1 MLSLQRFTLSYAR
14 LGIQVE
20 SPSCLCSLSGVIQ
33 LWSRLLTATA
43 AILASWL
50 VCHAGSRSSRSLV
63 SVLARSVGNAFRNK
77 VRTAAVVAVLAVA
90 IGLALAMLVANQ
102 AVGAKVQELNASV
115 GTVLTVNP
123 AGGQGFEGGGEP
135 LTAEQASAA
144 AAVPNVSSVV
154 GTKAL
159 RLNNAAQAAAE
170 AASGTQSARGGGQG
184 GPGGQNTITLTTSLT
199 AAIDAGTL
207 GNRNQANGTNGSGA
221 TRTPRLLPITATGI
235 SAETDTTGQPL
246 NITEG
251 TGLGDYSAASTSA
264 LLGTTLAAKNN
275 LDVGSTFTINNQRF
289 AVAGLFDAG
298 TAFGNNAVYVT
309 LPTAQTLAGTSDELS
324 SMIVTV
330 NSLENVDSTKTAL
343 QSALGTDKAD
353 VTQSQSLQTAVSSLD
368 SVKNISF
375 IAFIAA
381 LGTAGLII
389 LLIMVMLVRERRR
402 EIGVLKAIGAPNRT
416 IGLQFVLE
424 ALVLAALGSAVGA
437 AIASFASGGIA
448 SALISSNTA
457 TSTPGGATRRAAGA
471 AARGGAG
478 GFPGGQ
484 GGSFGGGFGGGASQL
499 LNSVT
504 ASASPGVIAGG
515 IAAVFG
521 VAIIGALVPALLTAR
536 IRPIEV
542 LRGE

>member
-1 MLSLQRFTLSYAR
+1 M
-14 LGIQVE
+14 
-20 SPSCLCSLSGVIQ
+20 
-33 LWSRLLTATA
+33 
-43 AILASWL
+43 
-50 VCHAGSRSSRSLV
+50 

-135 LTAEQASAA
+135 LTADQAATAA
-144 AAVPNVSSVV
+144 GVPNVSAVV
-154 GTKAL
+154 GTSSL
-159 RLNNAAQAAAE
+159 RLRNADAAAAQAA
-170 AASGTQSARGGGQG
+170 SGGTGQAGPGGQTGQG
-184 GPGGQNTITLTTSLT
+184 GPGGQAAATLTTSLT
-199 AAIDAGTL
+199 AAVDAGTL
-207 GNRNQANGTNGSGA
+207 GNRNQQANGTTGSTG
-221 TRTPRLLPITATGI
+221 TTQQPVRSLPITATGI
-235 SAETDTTGQPL
+235 GAEVDTTGKAL
-246 NITEG
+246 NITQG
-251 TGLGDYSAASTSA
+251 TGLGDYSAASTGA
-264 LLGTTLAAKNN
+264 LLGTTLAEKNS
-275 LDVGSTFTINNQRF
+275 LSVGSSFTINDQ
-289 AVAGLFDAG
+289 AYTVTGLFDAG

-309 LPTAQTLAGTSDELS
+309 LPTAQTLAGTPGELS

-330 NSLENVDSTKTAL
+330 NSMDNVATAKAAL
-343 QSALGTDKAD
+343 QAALGTDKAD
-353 VTQSQSLQTAVSSLD
+353 VTQGQNLQTAVSSLD

-375 IAFIAA
+375 IAFVAA

-424 ALVLAALGSAVGA
+424 TLVLAALGSAVGA

-448 SALISSNTA
+448 SALISSNSTA
-457 TSTPGGATRRAAGA
+457 TAGRNFPAAAGGGSV
-471 AARGGAG
+471 RGT
-478 GFPGGQ
+478 Q
-484 GGSFGGGFGGGASQL
+484 GGPFGGASQL

-504 ASASPGVIAGG
+504 ASASPEVIAGG

-521 VAIIGALVPALLTAR
+521 VAIIGALIPALLTAR

>member
-1 MLSLQRFTLSYAR
+1 M
-14 LGIQVE
+14 
-20 SPSCLCSLSGVIQ
+20 
-33 LWSRLLTATA
+33 
-43 AILASWL
+43 
-50 VCHAGSRSSRSLV
+50 

-102 AVGAKVQELNASV
+102 AVGAKVQELNTSV

-135 LTAEQASAA
+135 LTGEQAATA

-154 GTKAL
+154 GTTSL
-159 RLNNAAQAAAE
+159 RLRNAAEAAAQAAAQ
-170 AASGTQSARGGGQG
+170 AAAGTASGTQTGPGAGPGGGQG
-184 GPGGQNTITLTTSLT
+184 GPGGASAATLTTSLT

-207 GNRNQANGTNGSGA
+207 GGRNQAANGTTTTQQARS
-221 TRTPRLLPITATGI
+221 LPITATG
-235 SAETDTTGQPL
+235 TGGEVDSTGKAL
-246 NITEG
+246 TITEG
-251 TGLGDYSAASTSA
+251 TGLGDYAAESASA
-264 LLGTTLAAKNN
+264 LVGTTLAEKNS
-275 LDVGSTFTINNQRF
+275 LTVGSTFTINDRTF
-289 AVAGLFDAG
+289 TVAGLFDAG
-298 TAFGNNAVYVT
+298 TTFGNNALYVT
-309 LPTAQTLAGTSDELS
+309 LPTAQTLAELPGELS

-330 NSLENVDSTKTAL
+330 NSLDNVESTKTAL
-343 QSALGTDKAD
+343 QSALGTETAD
-353 VTQSQSLQTAVSSLD
+353 VTQGQNLESAVSSLG

-375 IAFIAA
+375 IAFVAA

-402 EIGVLKAIGAPNRT
+402 EIGVLKAIGARNRT

-424 ALVLAALGSAVGA
+424 ALVLVALGSAVGA
-437 AIASFASGGIA
+437 AVASFASGGIA
-448 SALISSNTA
+448 SALISTNTGTTTAATA
-457 TSTPGGATRRAAGA
+457 TGRAAGMA
-471 AARGGAG
+471 GGAGMPAGGAGMPQGG
-478 GFPGGQ
+478 GFPGGNPL
-484 GGSFGGGFGGGASQL
+484 GGASQL
-499 LNSVT
+499 LTSVT
-504 ASASPGVIAGG
+504 ASASPGVIAAG

>member
-1 MLSLQRFTLSYAR
+1 MLA
-14 LGIQVE
+14 
-20 SPSCLCSLSGVIQ
+20 
-33 LWSRLLTATA
+33 
-43 AILASWL
+43 
-50 VCHAGSRSSRSLV
+50 
-63 SVLARSVGNAFRNK
+63 
-77 VRTAAVVAVLAVA
+77 
-90 IGLALAMLVANQ
+90 ANQ

-135 LTAEQASAA
+135 LTTGQEATAAGVAYVSA
-144 AAVPNVSSVV
+144 VV
-154 GTKAL
+154 GTSSL
-159 RLNNAAQAAAE
+159 RLRNAAE
-170 AASGTQSARGGGQG
+170 AAAQSAAGQTGAGSQGGQGGQG
-184 GPGGQNTITLTTSLT
+184 GPGGQSAATLTTNLT
-199 AAIDAGTL
+199 AAVDAGTL
-207 GNRNQANGTNGSGA
+207 GNRNQQANGTTGTSGS
-221 TRTPRLLPITATGI
+221 TQRTVRSLPITATGI
-235 SAETDTTGQPL
+235 GAQVDTTGKAL

-251 TGLGDYSAASTSA
+251 TGLGDYTAASTGA
-264 LLGTTLAAKNN
+264 LLGTTLAQKNN
-275 LDVGSTFTINNQRF
+275 LGVGSTFTINDQ
-289 AVAGLFDAG
+289 AYTVSGLFDAG
-298 TAFGNNAVYVT
+298 TEFGNNAVYLT
-309 LPTAQTLAGTSDELS
+309 LPTAQTLAGTPDELS

-330 NSLENVDSTKTAL
+330 NSMENVASAKTAL
-343 QSALGTDKAD
+343 QAALGSDKAD
-353 VTQSQSLQTAVSSLD
+353 VTQGQNLQTAVSSLD

-437 AIASFASGGIA
+437 VIASFASGSIA
-448 SALISSNTA
+448 SALVSSNTTTTA
-457 TSTPGGATRRAAGA
+457 PTGRGFQ
-471 AARGGAG
+471 GGAG

-484 GGSFGGGFGGGASQL
+484 GGPFGGASQL

>member
-1 MLSLQRFTLSYAR
+1 MPHKSGAEA
-14 LGIQVE
+14 G
-20 SPSCLCSLSGVIQ
+20 LSG
-33 LWSRLLTATA
+33 R
-43 AILASWL
+43 
-50 VCHAGSRSSRSLV
+50 HRNHRSNV

-102 AVGAKVQELNASV
+102 AVAAKVQELNASV

-135 LTAEQASAA
+135 LTAEQAATA
-144 AAVPNVSSVV
+144 AAVPNVSAVV
-154 GTKAL
+154 GTQSL
-159 RLNNAAQAAAE
+159 RLRNATEAAAQAA
-170 AASGTQSARGGGQG
+170 SGTGAGPGGGQG
-184 GPGGQNTITLTTSLT
+184 GPGGQAAATLTTSLT
-199 AAIDAGTL
+199 AAVDAGTL
-207 GNRNQANGTNGSGA
+207 GGRNQAANGTTGTTGTTTQPVRS
-221 TRTPRLLPITATGI
+221 LPITATGI
-235 SAETDTTGQPL
+235 GAEVDTTGKAL

-251 TGLGDYSAASTSA
+251 TGLGDYTAESASA
-264 LLGTTLAAKNN
+264 LLGTTLAGKNS
-275 LDVGSTFTINNQRF
+275 LTVGSTFTINDQTYT
-289 AVAGLFDAG
+289 VAGLFDAG
-298 TAFGNNAVYVT
+298 TTFGNNAVYVT
-309 LPTAQTLAGTSDELS
+309 LPTAQTLAGLPGELA

-330 NSLENVDSTKTAL
+330 DSLENVASAKTAL
-343 QSALGTDKAD
+343 EAALGTDKAD
-353 VTQSQSLQTAVSSLD
+353 VTQGQNLETALSSLG

-448 SALISSNTA
+448 SALISTNS
-457 TSTPGGATRRAAGA
+457 TSTAAAPTTGRGGAIAGA
-471 AARGGAG
+471 AGGA

-484 GGSFGGGFGGGASQL
+484 GGPFGGAAQL
-499 LNSVT
+499 VTSVT
-504 ASASPGVIAGG
+504 ASASPGVIAAG
-515 IAAVFG
+515 IGAVFG

>member
-1 MLSLQRFTLSYAR
+1 M
-14 LGIQVE
+14 
-20 SPSCLCSLSGVIQ
+20 
-33 LWSRLLTATA
+33 
-43 AILASWL
+43 
-50 VCHAGSRSSRSLV
+50 

-135 LTAEQASAA
+135 LTADQAATAA
-144 AAVPNVSSVV
+144 GVPNVSAVV
-154 GTKAL
+154 GTSSL
-159 RLNNAAQAAAE
+159 RLRNAAEQAAQAATGQAGQ
-170 AASGTQSARGGGQG
+170 AGQAGQG
-184 GPGGQNTITLTTSLT
+184 GPGGQSATTLTTSLT
-199 AAIDAGTL
+199 AAVEAGTL
-207 GNRNQANGTNGSGA
+207 GNRNQQANGTAGTSGSTG
-221 TRTPRLLPITATGI
+221 TTQRVRSLPITATGVG
-235 SAETDTTGQPL
+235 AEVDTTGKAL
-246 NITEG
+246 NITQG
-251 TGLGDYSAASTSA
+251 SGLGDYTAASTGA
-264 LLGTTLAAKNN
+264 LLGTTLAEKNN
-275 LDVGSTFTINNQRF
+275 LTIGSAFTINDQTYT
-289 AVAGLFDAG
+289 VSGLFDAG
-298 TAFGNNAVYVT
+298 TAFGNNALYVT
-309 LPTAQTLAGTSDELS
+309 LPTAQALAGTPGELS

-330 NSLENVDSTKTAL
+330 NSMDNVATTKTAL

-353 VTQSQSLQTAVSSLD
+353 VTQGQNLQTAVSSLD

-437 AIASFASGGIA
+437 AIASFASGSIA
-448 SALISSNTA
+448 SALISSNTTTA
-457 TSTPGGATRRAAGA
+457 PTAGRGVPGAG
-471 AARGGAG
+471 G

-484 GGSFGGGFGGGASQL
+484 GGPFGGASQL

>member
-1 MLSLQRFTLSYAR
+1 
-14 LGIQVE
+14 
-20 SPSCLCSLSGVIQ
+20 
-33 LWSRLLTATA
+33 
-43 AILASWL
+43 
-50 VCHAGSRSSRSLV
+50 V

-135 LTAEQASAA
+135 LTTAQATTAA
-144 AAVPNVSSVV
+144 GVPNVSAVV
-154 GTKAL
+154 GTSSL
-159 RLNNAAQAAAE
+159 RLRNAAAAAAQASSAA
-170 AASGTQSARGGGQG
+170 GQTGQARSGGQTG
-184 GPGGQNTITLTTSLT
+184 QAGPGGQAAATLTTSLT
-199 AAIDAGTL
+199 AAVDAGTL
-207 GNRNQANGTNGSGA
+207 GNRNQQANGTTGSTG
-221 TRTPRLLPITATGI
+221 TTQQPRSLPITATGI
-235 SAETDTTGQPL
+235 GAEVDATGKAL
-246 NITEG
+246 NITQG
-251 TGLGDYSAASTSA
+251 SGLGDYTAASTGA
-264 LLGTTLAAKNN
+264 LLGTTLAEKNN
-275 LDVGSTFTINNQRF
+275 LTIGSTFTINDQSYT
-289 AVAGLFDAG
+289 VSGLFDAG

-309 LPTAQTLAGTSDELS
+309 LPTAQTLAGTPGELS

-330 NSLENVDSTKTAL
+330 NSMDNVAATKTAL
-343 QSALGTDKAD
+343 QAALGTDKAD
-353 VTQSQSLQTAVSSLD
+353 VTQGQNLQTAVSSLD

-448 SALISSNTA
+448 SALISSNSTTA
-457 TSTPGGATRRAAGA
+457 SATAGRGFPGGAA
-471 AARGGAG
+471 GAG
-478 GFPGGQ
+478 GFRGGQ
-484 GGSFGGGFGGGASQL
+484 GGPFGGASQL

>member
-1 MLSLQRFTLSYAR
+1 M
-14 LGIQVE
+14 
-20 SPSCLCSLSGVIQ
+20 
-33 LWSRLLTATA
+33 
-43 AILASWL
+43 
-50 VCHAGSRSSRSLV
+50 

-102 AVGAKVQELNASV
+102 AVGAKVQELNTSV

-135 LTAEQASAA
+135 LTADQAATA

-154 GTKAL
+154 GTSSL
-159 RLNNAAQAAAE
+159 RLRNAAEVAAQTATGAQA
-170 AASGTQSARGGGQG
+170 GPGGGQG
-184 GPGGQNTITLTTSLT
+184 GPGGASATTLTTSLT

-207 GNRNQANGTNGSGA
+207 GNRNQAANGTTGA
-221 TRTPRLLPITATGI
+221 TGTTTQPVRSLPITATGI
-235 SAETDTTGQPL
+235 GAEVDTTGKAL
-246 NITEG
+246 VITEG
-251 TGLGDYSAASTSA
+251 TGLGDYTAESTSA
-264 LLGTTLAAKNN
+264 LLGTTLAEKNS
-275 LDVGSTFTINNQRF
+275 LTVGSTFTINDQTYT
-289 AVAGLFDAG
+289 VAGLFDAG
-298 TAFGNNAVYVT
+298 TTFGNNAVYVT
-309 LPTAQTLAGTSDELS
+309 LPSAQALAALPGELS

-330 NSLENVDSTKTAL
+330 DSLENVESAKTAL
-343 QSALGTDKAD
+343 QAALGSDKAD
-353 VTQSQSLQTAVSSLD
+353 VTQGQNLETAVSSLG

-375 IAFIAA
+375 IAFVAA

-424 ALVLAALGSAVGA
+424 ALVLVAMGSTVGA
-437 AIASFASGGIA
+437 AVASFASGGIA
-448 SALISSNTA
+448 SALISSNSTTTA
-457 TSTPGGATRRAAGA
+457 ASTAGRAAGGPGGAAFPA
-471 AARGGAG
+471 GGAG
-478 GFPGGQ
+478 FPNGAGLPSGGPL
-484 GGSFGGGFGGGASQL
+484 GGASQL
-499 LNSVT
+499 LTSVT
-504 ASASPGVIAGG
+504 ASASPGVIAAG

>member
-1 MLSLQRFTLSYAR
+1 M
-14 LGIQVE
+14 
-20 SPSCLCSLSGVIQ
+20 
-33 LWSRLLTATA
+33 
-43 AILASWL
+43 
-50 VCHAGSRSSRSLV
+50 

-102 AVGAKVQELNASV
+102 AVSAKVQELNASV

-135 LTAEQASAA
+135 LTTEQAATA

-154 GTKAL
+154 GTTSL
-159 RLNNAAQAAAE
+159 RLRNAAE
-170 AASGTQSARGGGQG
+170 AAAQTAVGAPAGPGGGQG
-184 GPGGQNTITLTTSLT
+184 GGPGGTSATTLTTSLT

-207 GNRNQANGTNGSGA
+207 GNRNQAANGTTGA
-221 TRTPRLLPITATGI
+221 TGTTTQPPRSLPITATGI
-235 SAETDTTGQPL
+235 GAEMDSTGKALTITDGS
-246 NITEG
+246 
-251 TGLGDYSAASTSA
+251 GLGDYTAESANA
-264 LLGTTLAAKNN
+264 LLGTTLAEKNG
-275 LDVGSTFTINNQRF
+275 LSVGSTFTINDQTYT
-289 AVAGLFDAG
+289 VAGLFDSG
-298 TAFGNNAVYVT
+298 TTFGNNALYLT
-309 LPTAQTLAGTSDELS
+309 LPTAQNLAELPDELS

-330 NSLENVDSTKTAL
+330 DSLENVQSTKAAL
-343 QSALGTDKAD
+343 ETALGTDKAD
-353 VTQSQSLQTAVSSLD
+353 VTQGQNLETAVSSLG
-368 SVKNISF
+368 SVRNISF
-375 IAFIAA
+375 IAFVAA

-424 ALVLAALGSAVGA
+424 ALVLVAMGSAVGA
-437 AIASFASGGIA
+437 VIASFASGGIA
-448 SALISSNTA
+448 SALISTNTTTTA
-457 TSTPGGATRRAAGA
+457 TPIGPGAGLPG
-471 AARGGAG
+471 GGAG
-478 GFPGGQ
+478 FPDGAGLPSGGP
-484 GGSFGGGFGGGASQL
+484 FGGASQL
-499 LNSVT
+499 LTSVT
-504 ASASPGVIAGG
+504 ASASPGVIAAG

>member
-1 MLSLQRFTLSYAR
+1 
-14 LGIQVE
+14 
-20 SPSCLCSLSGVIQ
+20 
-33 LWSRLLTATA
+33 
-43 AILASWL
+43 
-50 VCHAGSRSSRSLV
+50 V

-102 AVGAKVQELNASV
+102 AVTGKVAELNASV

-135 LTAEQASAA
+135 LTATQAATA
-144 AAVPNVSSVV
+144 AAVPNVTSVV

-159 RLNNAAQAAAE
+159 RLRNATEAAAQS
-170 AASGTQSARGGGQG
+170 ASGQA
-184 GPGGQNTITLTTSLT
+184 GPGGGAPGGQSATTVTTSLT

-207 GNRNQANGTNGSGA
+207 GNRNQAATGTTGTGTGTTQAAPSFS
-221 TRTPRLLPITATGI
+221 LPVTATGI
-235 SAETDTTGQPL
+235 GAEVDSTGKALVLTQ
-246 NITEG
+246 G
-251 TGLGDYSAASTSA
+251 TGLGDYTAESTGA
-264 LLGTTLAAKNN
+264 LLGTTLAEKNG
-275 LDVGSTFTINNQRF
+275 LKIGSTFTIGDKTFTVQ
-289 AVAGLFDAG
+289 GLFDAG
-298 TAFGNNAVYVT
+298 TAFGNNALYVT
-309 LPTAQTLAGTSDELS
+309 LPTAQTLAALPGELS
-324 SMIVTV
+324 TMIVTV
-330 NSLENVDSTKTAL
+330 NSMENVDAAKTAL
-343 QSALGTDKAD
+343 TTALGADKAD
-353 VTQSQSLQTAVSSLD
+353 VTQGQRNLQTAVSSLD

-375 IAFIAA
+375 VAFAAA
-381 LGTAGLII
+381 LATAGLII

-424 ALVLAALGSAVGA
+424 ALVLVALGSVVGA

-448 SALISSNTA
+448 SALISSSSA
-457 TSTPGGATRRAAGA
+457 TSTTGA
-471 AARGGAG
+471 AAGQRGG

-484 GGSFGGGFGGGASQL
+484 GGPFGGASQL
-499 LNSVT
+499 LTSVT
-504 ASASPGVIAGG
+504 ASASPEVIATG

>member
-1 MLSLQRFTLSYAR
+1 M
-14 LGIQVE
+14 
-20 SPSCLCSLSGVIQ
+20 
-33 LWSRLLTATA
+33 
-43 AILASWL
+43 
-50 VCHAGSRSSRSLV
+50 

-77 VRTAAVVAVLAVA
+77 VRTAAVVVVLAVA

-135 LTAEQASAA
+135 LTADQAATAA
-144 AAVPNVSSVV
+144 NVANVSSVV
-154 GTKAL
+154 GTSSL
-159 RLNNAAQAAAE
+159 RLRNATEAAAQAAAGQTGQ
-170 AASGTQSARGGGQG
+170 AGPGGQG
-184 GPGGQNTITLTTSLT
+184 GPGGQAAATLTTSLT
-199 AAIDAGTL
+199 AAVDAGTL
-207 GNRNQANGTNGSGA
+207 VNRNQQANGTGT
-221 TRTPRLLPITATGI
+221 TRTTQPARSLPITATGVG
-235 SAETDTTGQPL
+235 AEVDTTGKAL
-246 NITEG
+246 NITQG
-251 TGLGDYSAASTSA
+251 SGLGDYSAASTSA
-264 LLGTTLAAKNN
+264 LLGTTLAEKNN
-275 LDVGSTFTINNQRF
+275 LTVGSTFTINDQPYT
-289 AVAGLFDAG
+289 VSGLFDAG

-309 LPTAQTLAGTSDELS
+309 LPTAQALAGTPGEVS

-330 NSLENVDSTKTAL
+330 NSLENVAATKTAL
-343 QSALGTDKAD
+343 QAALGSDKAD
-353 VTQSQSLQTAVSSLD
+353 VTQGQNLQTALSSLN

-381 LGTAGLII
+381 LGTAGIII

-437 AIASFASGGIA
+437 AIASFASGSIA
-448 SALISSNTA
+448 TALISSNTTTTA
-457 TSTPGGATRRAAGA
+457 TGTGRGFPGGGAG
-471 AARGGAG
+471 G

-484 GGSFGGGFGGGASQL
+484 GGPFGGASQL

>member
-1 MLSLQRFTLSYAR
+1 M
-14 LGIQVE
+14 
-20 SPSCLCSLSGVIQ
+20 
-33 LWSRLLTATA
+33 
-43 AILASWL
+43 
-50 VCHAGSRSSRSLV
+50 

-135 LTAEQASAA
+135 LTGDQAATA
-144 AAVPNVSSVV
+144 AAVPNVSAVV
-154 GTKAL
+154 GTSAL
-159 RLNNAAQAAAE
+159 RLRNATEAAAQTAAGGQA
-170 AASGTQSARGGGQG
+170 GPGGQG
-184 GPGGQNTITLTTSLT
+184 GPGGQAAATLTTSLT
-199 AAIDAGTL
+199 AAVDAGTL
-207 GNRNQANGTNGSGA
+207 GNRNQATGTTQPVRS
-221 TRTPRLLPITATGI
+221 LPITATGVG
-235 SAETDTTGQPL
+235 AEVDTAGKAL

-251 TGLGDYSAASTSA
+251 TGLGDYSAESTSA
-264 LLGTTLAAKNN
+264 LLGTTLAEKNN
-275 LDVGSTFTINNQRF
+275 LTVGSTFTINDQTYT
-289 AVAGLFDAG
+289 VAGLFDAG
-298 TAFGNNAVYVT
+298 TTFGNNAAYLT
-309 LPTAQTLAGTSDELS
+309 LPTAQALAGVTGELS
-324 SMIVTV
+324 SMVVTV
-330 NSLENVDSTKTAL
+330 DSLENVDTAKTAL
-343 QSALGTDKAD
+343 QAALGTDAAD
-353 VTQSQSLQTAVSSLD
+353 VTQGQNLETAVSSLG

-424 ALVLAALGSAVGA
+424 ALVLAALGSAAGA
-437 AIASFASGGIA
+437 IIASFASGGIA
-448 SALISSNTA
+448 SALISTNT
-457 TSTPGGATRRAAGA
+457 TSTTAAAPTGRGAAMAGA
-471 AARGGAG
+471 AGGAG
-478 GFPGGQ
+478 MPGGGAGFPGGQ
-484 GGSFGGGFGGGASQL
+484 GGPFGGASQL
-499 LNSVT
+499 LTSVT

>member
-1 MLSLQRFTLSYAR
+1 M
-14 LGIQVE
+14 
-20 SPSCLCSLSGVIQ
+20 
-33 LWSRLLTATA
+33 
-43 AILASWL
+43 
-50 VCHAGSRSSRSLV
+50 

-102 AVGAKVQELNASV
+102 AVTGKVAELNASV

-135 LTAEQASAA
+135 LTSAQAATA

-159 RLNNAAQAAAE
+159 RLRNAADIAAE
-170 AASGTQSARGGGQG
+170 AASGRTGQG
-184 GPGGQNTITLTTSLT
+184 GPGGQSATSVTTSLT
-199 AAIDAGTL
+199 AAVDAGTL
-207 GNRNQANGTNGSGA
+207 GNRNQASTGASGSSTSGSAGGTAQAAPAFS
-221 TRTPRLLPITATGI
+221 LPITATGI
-235 SAETDTTGQPL
+235 GAEVDSTGKALQL
-246 NITEG
+246 TQG
-251 TGLGDYSAASTSA
+251 TGLGNYTAASTGA
-264 LLGTTLAAKNN
+264 LLGTTLATKNG
-275 LDVGSTFTINNQRF
+275 LSVGSTFTIGDQTFTVR
-289 AVAGLFDAG
+289 GLFDAG
-298 TAFGNNAVYVT
+298 TAFGNNALYVT
-309 LPTAQTLAGTSDELS
+309 LPTAQTLAALPDELS
-324 SMIVTV
+324 TMIVTV
-330 NSLENVDSTKTAL
+330 NSMENVDAAKTAL
-343 QSALGTDKAD
+343 QAALGSDKAD
-353 VTQSQSLQTAVSSLD
+353 VTQGQRNLETAVSSLD

-375 IAFIAA
+375 IAFVAA

-424 ALVLAALGSAVGA
+424 ALVLVAMGSVVGA
-437 AIASFASGGIA
+437 AVASLASGGIA
-448 SALISSNTA
+448 SALISSSSS
-457 TSTPGGATRRAAGA
+457 TSA
-471 AARGGAG
+471 AATGQRGGAG
-478 GFPGGQ
+478 GFPGGGFP
-484 GGSFGGGFGGGASQL
+484 GGAGGPLGGASQL
-499 LNSVT
+499 LTSVT
-504 ASASPGVIAGG
+504 ASASPGVIAAG

>member
-1 MLSLQRFTLSYAR
+1 M
-14 LGIQVE
+14 
-20 SPSCLCSLSGVIQ
+20 
-33 LWSRLLTATA
+33 
-43 AILASWL
+43 
-50 VCHAGSRSSRSLV
+50 

-102 AVGAKVQELNASV
+102 AVGAKVQELNVSV

-135 LTAEQASAA
+135 LTADQATTAAGVANVSAVVGTSTLRLRNAA
-144 AAVPNVSSVV
+144 AA
-154 GTKAL
+154 
-159 RLNNAAQAAAE
+159 AAQAAQA
-170 AASGTQSARGGGQG
+170 GQTGQTGPGGQAGQG
-184 GPGGQNTITLTTSLT
+184 GPGGQAGATLTTSLT
-199 AAIDAGTL
+199 AAVDAGTL
-207 GNRNQANGTNGSGA
+207 GNRNQQANGTAGSTG
-221 TRTPRLLPITATGI
+221 TTQQPVRSLPITATGI
-235 SAETDTTGQPL
+235 GAEVDTTGKAL
-246 NITEG
+246 NITQG
-251 TGLGDYSAASTSA
+251 TGLGDYTASSTGA
-264 LLGTTLAAKNN
+264 LLGTTLAEKNN
-275 LDVGSTFTINNQRF
+275 LSVGSTFTVNDQ
-289 AVAGLFDAG
+289 AYTVTGLFDAG
-298 TAFGNNAVYVT
+298 TAFGNNAVYLT
-309 LPTAQTLAGTSDELS
+309 LPTAQTLARTPGELS

-330 NSLENVDSTKTAL
+330 NSMDNVASAKTAL
-343 QSALGTDKAD
+343 QAALGTAKAD
-353 VTQSQSLQTAVSSLD
+353 VTQGQNLQTAVSSLD

-424 ALVLAALGSAVGA
+424 ALVLAALGSTVGA
-437 AIASFASGGIA
+437 AIASFASGGIG
-448 SALISSNTA
+448 SALISSTTTTTA
-457 TSTPGGATRRAAGA
+457 STGRGFP
-471 AARGGAG
+471 GGAG
-478 GFPGGQ
+478 GGGGFPGQ
-484 GGSFGGGFGGGASQL
+484 GGPFGGASQL
-499 LNSVT
+499 LSSVT

>member
-1 MLSLQRFTLSYAR
+1 M
-14 LGIQVE
+14 
-20 SPSCLCSLSGVIQ
+20 
-33 LWSRLLTATA
+33 
-43 AILASWL
+43 
-50 VCHAGSRSSRSLV
+50 

-135 LTAEQASAA
+135 LTTDQAATAA
-144 AAVPNVSSVV
+144 GVPNVSAVV
-154 GTKAL
+154 GTSTL
-159 RLNNAAQAAAE
+159 RLRNAAEE
-170 AASGTQSARGGGQG
+170 AAQSAAGQSGPGGQTGQGGQAGQG
-184 GPGGQNTITLTTSLT
+184 GPGGQSATTLTTSLT
-199 AAIDAGTL
+199 AAVEAGTL
-207 GNRNQANGTNGSGA
+207 GNRNQQANGGTGTSGSTG
-221 TRTPRLLPITATGI
+221 TTQRVRSLPITATGI
-235 SAETDTTGQPL
+235 GAEVDTTGKAL
-246 NITEG
+246 NITQG
-251 TGLGDYSAASTSA
+251 AGLGDYSAASPGA
-264 LLGTTLAAKNN
+264 LLGTTLAEKNN
-275 LDVGSTFTINNQRF
+275 LTVGSTFTINNQTYT
-289 AVAGLFDAG
+289 VSGLFDAG

-309 LPTAQTLAGTSDELS
+309 LPTAQALAGTPNELS

-330 NSLENVDSTKTAL
+330 NSMDNVAATKTAL

-353 VTQSQSLQTAVSSLD
+353 VTQGQNLQTAVSSLD

-437 AIASFASGGIA
+437 AIASFASGSIA
-448 SALISSNTA
+448 SALISSNTTTTA
-457 TSTPGGATRRAAGA
+457 NPAG
-471 AARGGAG
+471 RGIRGAG
-478 GFPGGQ
+478 GAFPGGQ
-484 GGSFGGGFGGGASQL
+484 GGPFGGASQL

>member
-1 MLSLQRFTLSYAR
+1 M
-14 LGIQVE
+14 
-20 SPSCLCSLSGVIQ
+20 
-33 LWSRLLTATA
+33 
-43 AILASWL
+43 
-50 VCHAGSRSSRSLV
+50 

-135 LTAEQASAA
+135 LTTEQAATAA
-144 AAVPNVSSVV
+144 VVPNVSSVV
-154 GTKAL
+154 GTSSL
-159 RLNNAAQAAAE
+159 RLRNAAE
-170 AASGTQSARGGGQG
+170 AAAQTATGAQAGPGGGQG
-184 GPGGQNTITLTTSLT
+184 GGPGGASATTLTTSLT

-207 GNRNQANGTNGSGA
+207 GNRNQAANGA
-221 TRTPRLLPITATGI
+221 TGATGTTSTQPARSLPITATGI
-235 SAETDTTGQPL
+235 GAEVDSTGKAL
-246 NITEG
+246 AITEG
-251 TGLGDYSAASTSA
+251 TGLGDYTAVSANA
-264 LLGTTLAAKNN
+264 LLGTTLAEKNG
-275 LDVGSTFTINNQRF
+275 LSVGSNFTINDQTYT
-289 AVAGLFDAG
+289 VAGLFDSG
-298 TAFGNNAVYVT
+298 TTFGNNALYLT
-309 LPTAQTLAGTSDELS
+309 LPTAQTLAELRGELS

-330 NSLENVDSTKTAL
+330 DSLENVESTKAAL
-343 QSALGTDKAD
+343 ETALGTDKAD
-353 VTQSQSLQTAVSSLD
+353 VTQGQNLETAVSSLS

-375 IAFIAA
+375 IAFVAA

-402 EIGVLKAIGAPNRT
+402 EIGVLKAIGAPSRT

-424 ALVLAALGSAVGA
+424 ALVLVAMGSAVGA

-448 SALISSNTA
+448 SALISSNTTTTTAAAA
-457 TSTPGGATRRAAGA
+457 TAAGREAAMAGA
-471 AARGGAG
+471 ASGAGMPGGGA
-478 GFPGGQ
+478 GFPGGAGLPS
-484 GGSFGGGFGGGASQL
+484 GGPLGGASQL
-499 LNSVT
+499 LTSVA
-504 ASASPGVIAGG
+504 ASASPGVIAAG

>member
-1 MLSLQRFTLSYAR
+1 
-14 LGIQVE
+14 
-20 SPSCLCSLSGVIQ
+20 
-33 LWSRLLTATA
+33 
-43 AILASWL
+43 
-50 VCHAGSRSSRSLV
+50 V

-102 AVGAKVQELNASV
+102 AVTGKVAELNASV

-135 LTAEQASAA
+135 LTSAQAATA

-159 RLNNAAQAAAE
+159 RLRNAADMAAE
-170 AASGTQSARGGGQG
+170 AASGRTGQG
-184 GPGGQNTITLTTSLT
+184 GPGGQSATSVTTSLT
-199 AAIDAGTL
+199 AAVDAGTL
-207 GNRNQANGTNGSGA
+207 GNRNQASTGASGSSTSGTTGSTA
-221 TRTPRLLPITATGI
+221 QAAPAFSLPITATGI
-235 SAETDTTGQPL
+235 GAEMDSTGKALQL
-246 NITEG
+246 TQG
-251 TGLGDYSAASTSA
+251 TGLGNYTAASTGA
-264 LLGTTLAAKNN
+264 LLGTTLATKNG
-275 LDVGSTFTINNQRF
+275 LSVGSTFTIGDKTFTVQ
-289 AVAGLFDAG
+289 GLFDAG
-298 TAFGNNAVYVT
+298 TAFGNNALYVT
-309 LPTAQTLAGTSDELS
+309 LPTAQTLAALPDELS
-324 SMIVTV
+324 TMIVTV
-330 NSLENVDSTKTAL
+330 NSMENVDAAKTAL
-343 QSALGTDKAD
+343 QTALGSDKAD
-353 VTQSQSLQTAVSSLD
+353 VTQGQRNLETAVSSLD

-375 IAFIAA
+375 IAFVAA

-424 ALVLAALGSAVGA
+424 ALVLVAMGSVVGA
-437 AIASFASGGIA
+437 AVASLASGGIA
-448 SALISSNTA
+448 SALISSSSS
-457 TSTPGGATRRAAGA
+457 TSA
-471 AARGGAG
+471 AATGQRGGAG
-478 GFPGGQ
+478 GFPGGGFP
-484 GGSFGGGFGGGASQL
+484 GGAGGPLGGASQL
-499 LNSVT
+499 LTSVT
-504 ASASPGVIAGG
+504 ASASPGVIAAG

>member
-1 MLSLQRFTLSYAR
+1 M
-14 LGIQVE
+14 
-20 SPSCLCSLSGVIQ
+20 
-33 LWSRLLTATA
+33 
-43 AILASWL
+43 
-50 VCHAGSRSSRSLV
+50 

-115 GTVLTVNP
+115 GTVLTINP

-135 LTAEQASAA
+135 LTTGQATTA
-144 AAVPNVSSVV
+144 AAVPNVSAVV
-154 GTKAL
+154 GTSSL
-159 RLNNAAQAAAE
+159 RLRNATEAAAQ
-170 AASGTQSARGGGQG
+170 SAIGQTGPGGQG
-184 GPGGQNTITLTTSLT
+184 GPGGQAAATLTTSLT

-207 GNRNQANGTNGSGA
+207 GNRNQAANGTTA
-221 TRTPRLLPITATGI
+221 TTQPARSLPITATGI
-235 SAETDTTGQPL
+235 GAEVDTTGKAL
-246 NITEG
+246 TITEG
-251 TGLGDYSAASTSA
+251 TGLGDYTAQSSSA
-264 LLGTTLAAKNN
+264 LLGTTLAEKNS
-275 LDVGSTFTINNQRF
+275 LTVGSTFTINDQ
-289 AVAGLFDAG
+289 AYTVAGLFDAG
-298 TAFGNNAVYVT
+298 TTFGNNAVYLT
-309 LPTAQTLAGTSDELS
+309 LPTAQTLAGLPDELS
-324 SMIVTV
+324 SMIITV
-330 NSLENVDSTKTAL
+330 DSLENVESTKAAL
-343 QSALGTDKAD
+343 QEALGTDTAD
-353 VTQSQSLQTAVSSLD
+353 VNQGQNLETAVSSLG

-416 IGLQFVLE
+416 VGLQFVLE

-437 AIASFASGGIA
+437 VIAAFASSGIA
-448 SALISSNTA
+448 SALISTNS
-457 TSTPGGATRRAAGA
+457 TSTTAAPTVGRGMQGAG
-471 AARGGAG
+471 G
-478 GFPGGQ
+478 GFPGGGAGLP
-484 GGSFGGGFGGGASQL
+484 GGNPFGGASQL
-499 LNSVT
+499 LTSVT
-504 ASASPGVIAGG
+504 ASASPEVIASG

>member
-1 MLSLQRFTLSYAR
+1 M
-14 LGIQVE
+14 
-20 SPSCLCSLSGVIQ
+20 
-33 LWSRLLTATA
+33 
-43 AILASWL
+43 
-50 VCHAGSRSSRSLV
+50 

-135 LTAEQASAA
+135 LTADQATTAGSVA
-144 AAVPNVSSVV
+144 NVSSVV
-154 GTKAL
+154 GTSSL
-159 RLNNAAQAAAE
+159 RLRNATEAAAQAAA
-170 AASGTQSARGGGQG
+170 GTQAGPGGQG
-184 GPGGQNTITLTTSLT
+184 GPGGQAAATLTTSLT
-199 AAIDAGTL
+199 AAVDAGTL
-207 GNRNQANGTNGSGA
+207 GNRNQQANGTTGSSGTA
-221 TRTPRLLPITATGI
+221 QPARSLPITATGI
-235 SAETDTTGQPL
+235 GAEVVDPTGKVL
-246 NITEG
+246 NITQG

-264 LLGTTLAAKNN
+264 LLGTTLAEKNN
-275 LDVGSTFTINNQRF
+275 LAVGSTFTINDQTYT
-289 AVAGLFDAG
+289 VAGLFDAG
-298 TAFGNNAVYVT
+298 TAFGNNAVYLT
-309 LPTAQTLAGTSDELS
+309 LPTAQALAGTPGELS

-330 NSLENVDSTKTAL
+330 DSLENVAATKTAL
-343 QSALGTDKAD
+343 QAALGTDKAD
-353 VTQSQSLQTAVSSLD
+353 VTQGQNLQTALSSLN

-381 LGTAGLII
+381 LGTAGIII

-448 SALISSNTA
+448 SALISSNTTTTA
-457 TSTPGGATRRAAGA
+457 TATTGRGFPG
-471 AARGGAG
+471 GGAG
-478 GFPGGQ
+478 SGFPGGQ
-484 GGSFGGGFGGGASQL
+484 GGPFGGASQL

>member
-1 MLSLQRFTLSYAR
+1 
-14 LGIQVE
+14 
-20 SPSCLCSLSGVIQ
+20 
-33 LWSRLLTATA
+33 
-43 AILASWL
+43 
-50 VCHAGSRSSRSLV
+50 V

-135 LTAEQASAA
+135 LTTDQAATAA
-144 AAVPNVSSVV
+144 GVPNVSAVV
-154 GTKAL
+154 GTSSL
-159 RLNNAAQAAAE
+159 RLRNAAEAAAQAAAQTGQTGQ
-170 AASGTQSARGGGQG
+170 AGPGGQAGQG
-184 GPGGQNTITLTTSLT
+184 GPGGQAAATLTTSLT
-199 AAIDAGTL
+199 AAVDAGTL
-207 GNRNQANGTNGSGA
+207 GNRNQQANGTTGA
-221 TRTPRLLPITATGI
+221 TGTTQQPTRSLPITATGI
-235 SAETDTTGQPL
+235 GAEVDTTGKAL
-246 NITEG
+246 NITQG
-251 TGLGDYSAASTSA
+251 SGLGDYSAASTAA
-264 LLGTTLAAKNN
+264 LLGSTLAEKNS
-275 LDVGSTFTINNQRF
+275 LTVGSTFTINDQTYT
-289 AVAGLFDAG
+289 VSGLFDAG
-298 TAFGNNAVYVT
+298 TTFGNNAVYVT
-309 LPTAQTLAGTSDELS
+309 LPTAQTLAGTPDELS

-330 NSLENVDSTKTAL
+330 NSMDNVAAAKTAL
-343 QSALGTDKAD
+343 QTALGADKAD
-353 VTQSQSLQTAVSSLD
+353 VTQGQNLQSAVSSLD

-375 IAFIAA
+375 IAFVAA

-424 ALVLAALGSAVGA
+424 ALVLAALGSAVGT

-448 SALISSNTA
+448 SALISSNTTTTTA
-457 TSTPGGATRRAAGA
+457 TTGRGFPGGAG
-471 AARGGAG
+471 GGA

-484 GGSFGGGFGGGASQL
+484 GGPFGGASQL
-499 LNSVT
+499 LTSVT
-504 ASASPGVIAGG
+504 AGASPGVIAGG

>member
-1 MLSLQRFTLSYAR
+1 M
-14 LGIQVE
+14 
-20 SPSCLCSLSGVIQ
+20 
-33 LWSRLLTATA
+33 
-43 AILASWL
+43 
-50 VCHAGSRSSRSLV
+50 

-102 AVGAKVQELNASV
+102 AVAAKVQELNASV

-135 LTAEQASAA
+135 LTAEQAATA
-144 AAVPNVSSVV
+144 AAVPNVSAVV
-154 GTKAL
+154 GTQSL
-159 RLNNAAQAAAE
+159 RLRNATEAAAQAA
-170 AASGTQSARGGGQG
+170 SGTGPGAGGGQG
-184 GPGGQNTITLTTSLT
+184 GPGGQASATLTTSLT
-199 AAIDAGTL
+199 AAVDAGTL
-207 GNRNQANGTNGSGA
+207 GGRNQAANGTTGTA
-221 TRTPRLLPITATGI
+221 TQPVRSLPITATGI
-235 SAETDTTGQPL
+235 GAEVDTTGKAL
-246 NITEG
+246 SITEG
-251 TGLGDYSAASTSA
+251 TGLGDYTAESTSA
-264 LLGTTLAAKNN
+264 LLGTTLAAKNS
-275 LDVGSTFTINNQRF
+275 LTVGSTFTINDH
-289 AVAGLFDAG
+289 AYTVAGLFDAG
-298 TAFGNNAVYVT
+298 TTFGNNAVYVT
-309 LPTAQTLAGTSDELS
+309 LPTAQTLAGLPGELAS
-324 SMIVTV
+324 LIVTV
-330 NSLENVDSTKTAL
+330 DSLENVASAKAAL
-343 QSALGTDKAD
+343 ETALGTDKAD
-353 VTQSQSLQTAVSSLD
+353 VTQGQNLETALSSLG

-448 SALISSNTA
+448 SALISTNS
-457 TSTPGGATRRAAGA
+457 TSTTAAPTTGRGAAMAGA
-471 AARGGAG
+471 AGGAGMPGG

-484 GGSFGGGFGGGASQL
+484 GGPFGGAAQL
-499 LNSVT
+499 LTSVT
-504 ASASPGVIAGG
+504 ASASPGVIAAG
-515 IAAVFG
+515 IGAVFG

>member
-1 MLSLQRFTLSYAR
+1 M
-14 LGIQVE
+14 
-20 SPSCLCSLSGVIQ
+20 
-33 LWSRLLTATA
+33 
-43 AILASWL
+43 
-50 VCHAGSRSSRSLV
+50 

-102 AVGAKVQELNASV
+102 AVGAKVQELNASL

-135 LTAEQASAA
+135 LTTDQAATA

-154 GTKAL
+154 GTSSL
-159 RLNNAAQAAAE
+159 RLRNAAAQAATGAQ
-170 AASGTQSARGGGQG
+170 AGPGGGQG
-184 GPGGQNTITLTTSLT
+184 AGPGGASATTLTTSLT
-199 AAIDAGTL
+199 PAIDAGTL
-207 GNRNQANGTNGSGA
+207 GNRNQAANGTTGA
-221 TRTPRLLPITATGI
+221 TGTATPPARSLPITATGVG
-235 SAETDTTGQPL
+235 AEVDSTGKAL
-246 NITEG
+246 AIKDG
-251 TGLGDYSAASTSA
+251 TGLGDYTAESADA
-264 LLGTTLAAKNN
+264 LLGTTLAEKNG
-275 LDVGSTFTINNQRF
+275 LSVGSTFTINDRTYT
-289 AVAGLFDAG
+289 VAGLFDSG
-298 TAFGNNAVYVT
+298 TTFGNNALYLT
-309 LPTAQTLAGTSDELS
+309 LPTAQSLAELPGELS

-330 NSLENVDSTKTAL
+330 DSLENVDSAKAAL
-343 QSALGTDKAD
+343 ETALGTDKAD
-353 VTQSQSLQTAVSSLD
+353 VTQSQNLETAVSSLG

-375 IAFIAA
+375 IAFVAA
-381 LGTAGLII
+381 LGAAGLII

-424 ALVLAALGSAVGA
+424 ALVLVALGSAVGA

-448 SALISSNTA
+448 SALISTNTTTPAA
-457 TSTPGGATRRAAGA
+457 TTGRGAAVAGA
-471 AARGGAG
+471 AGGAG
-478 GFPGGQ
+478 LPGGGAGFPGG
-484 GGSFGGGFGGGASQL
+484 GRFGGASQL
-499 LNSVT
+499 LTSVT
-504 ASASPGVIAGG
+504 ASASPGVIAAG